1 MSHALRS
8 KHRTGSEFAGEKT
21 KGYSSKAASK
31 GNDAGVMGT
40 STNSI
45 PPMMMH
51 GYPMGGP
58 PGYMGGVSPAMMM
71 GNMMGMGPGAPGGM
85 MANPMFQFE
94 MQRAFFAQ
102 QEQMMHAQQ
111 RMWNDPSNN
120 GSIAPAESTGNMKAM
135 KSGGPAG
142 PSTGAAKAP
151 EKTNTVDV

>member
-8 KHRTGSEFAGEKT
+8 KHRTGSEFSGGKT

-31 GNDAGVMGT
+31 GNDAGVMGA
-40 STNSI
+40 SNNSI

-58 PGYMGGVSPAMMM
+58 PGFMGGVSPAMMM

-94 MQRAFFAQ
+94 MQRAYFAQ

-120 GSIAPAESTGNMKAM
+120 GSIAAM
-135 KSGGPAG
+135 RPGGPTG
-142 PSTGAAKAP
+142 PSPGAAKAP
-151 EKTNTVDV
+151 EKTNTADV